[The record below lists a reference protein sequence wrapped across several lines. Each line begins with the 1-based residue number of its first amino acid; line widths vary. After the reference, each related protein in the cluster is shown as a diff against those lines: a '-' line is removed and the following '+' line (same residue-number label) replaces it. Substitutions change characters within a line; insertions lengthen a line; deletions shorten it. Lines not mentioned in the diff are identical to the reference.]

1 MDPVEC
7 EEPSS
12 AEPIASDGDV
22 ILVVGEQKTQLR
34 VYSQCLRSASKVFNV
49 MFGRN
54 WSEGQGISSQS
65 PRDVTLVED
74 DAHAMRLI
82 CSVIH
87 HRNADIPDTLTAR
100 EVLQIAVEADK
111 YDLSVALKYAREQ
124 WLKPNG
130 DEDMT
135 DMAYLMVAAL
145 LFCDMDA
152 FVARSL
158 DLIINYKETYLG
170 LLDDEN
176 ISQIIPFKTVCKKY
190 PQTNKEKRRS

>member
-1 MDPVEC
+1 MDPAER
-7 EEPSS
+7 EEPNS
-12 AEPIASDGDV
+12 AEHVASDGDV
-22 ILVVGEQKTQLR
+22 VLLVGEQKIRLR
-34 VYSQCLRSASKVFNV
+34 VYSQCLRSASEVFNA
-49 MFGRN
+49 MFGRH

-65 PRDVTLVED
+65 PRDVPLVED

-87 HRNADIPDTLTAR
+87 HRNADIPDTLTAK

-111 YDLSVALKYAREQ
+111 YDLSVALKYARAQ
-124 WLKPNG
+124 WLKPKG

-135 DMAYLMVAAL
+135 DMAYLMVAAS
-145 LFCDMDA
+145 LFCDMGA
-152 FVARSL
+152 FLARSL

-176 ISQIIPFKTVCKKY
+176 ISQMISLKTVCKK
-190 PQTNKEKRRS
+190 